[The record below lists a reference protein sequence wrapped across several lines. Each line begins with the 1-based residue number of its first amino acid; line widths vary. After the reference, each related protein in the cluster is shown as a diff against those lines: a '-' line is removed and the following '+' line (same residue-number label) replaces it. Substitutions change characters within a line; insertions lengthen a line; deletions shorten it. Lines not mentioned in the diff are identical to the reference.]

1 VRKLLVFL
9 VLFVSIPSFAA
20 SVNLIWDYDYTNDTP
35 CQAGQT
41 TNCLSHFIGYH
52 YDGSGNRVTDK
63 VVTASPTAAGQVT
76 GIQTGFFP
84 VANRYGAVSYYVVA
98 VARDASGSFVESD
111 EVSTIANLKPSK
123 PKNPRNQIQ

>member
-41 TNCLSHFIGYH
+41 TNCLSHFIAYH
-52 YDGSGNRVTDK
+52 YDASNNRVTDK
-63 VVTASPTAAGQVT
+63 TVTASPTAAGQVT

-84 VANRYGAVSYYVVA
+84 LSNKYGSMSFYVVA
-98 VARDASGSFVESD
+98 VARDATGALIESD
-111 EVSTIANLKPSK
+111 EASTIATIRPSK
-123 PKNPRNQIQ
+123 PKNPRNQVQ